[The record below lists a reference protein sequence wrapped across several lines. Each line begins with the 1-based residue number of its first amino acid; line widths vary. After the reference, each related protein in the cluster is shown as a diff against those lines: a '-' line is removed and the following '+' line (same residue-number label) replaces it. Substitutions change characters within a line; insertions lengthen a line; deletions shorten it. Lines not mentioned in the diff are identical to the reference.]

1 MNTRL
6 LLACALLPVWGACSR
21 NAPSP
26 EPIRAV
32 KLVRVQAAVDGV
44 AQGWAAEVR
53 ARHEARLSF
62 RIGGLLTQRQI
73 ELGQRFQ
80 AGQVLAELDP
90 QDPGLGRQ
98 AAQAQVAVAQSQ
110 RDLALADLRR
120 YEALF
125 KQGFIGQAEWER
137 RQSAWQTA
145 QAQLEQARA
154 QYELQA
160 NQARYTQLK
169 PDRSGV
175 VTGIEAEPGQ
185 VLAAGS
191 PVLRVAWDG
200 PREVQTWVAE
210 DQVSQWKVGQSVQ
223 VARWGEEKPLT
234 ARVRE
239 VSASADPQT
248 RSFLVRIDLPAQAD
262 WALGQ
267 TARVWAHGH
276 SAPPSAWA
284 LFHRQQLLFARQ
296 PSGIAGEP
304 PVGSHHPMARH
315 QQKPGVATHGSPH
328 RSSRLGATQGAGDV
342 GITAD
347 VPARDAADL
356 GPDLALKGGAQS
368 GMQGQI
374 QGGG

>member
-6 LLACALLPVWGACSR
+6 LLACALLPLWGACSR

-284 LFHRQQLLFARQ
+284 L
-296 PSGIAGEP
+296 P
-304 PVGSHHPMARH
+304 
-315 QQKPGVATHGSPH
+315 T
-328 RSSRLGATQGAGDV
+328 
-342 GITAD
+342 
-347 VPARDAADL
+347 PAV
-356 GPDLALKGGAQS
+356 LKV
-368 GMQGQI
+368 QGQAGVWVYDEAEHSVRF
-374 QGGG
+374 QSVRVLGYRGDQVWVAEGLSAGQQVVAAGGHVLSTGQKVTPYVPKNPPPQPNPEAGPLRSQP